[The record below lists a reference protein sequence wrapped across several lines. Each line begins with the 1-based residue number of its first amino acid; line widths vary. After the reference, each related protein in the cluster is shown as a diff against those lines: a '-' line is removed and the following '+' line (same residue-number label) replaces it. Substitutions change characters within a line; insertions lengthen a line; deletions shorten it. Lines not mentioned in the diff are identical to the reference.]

1 MLIQEQLNRVN
12 SSFEKFH
19 DDFVR
24 LNSAKEAI
32 EKHYAP
38 KVEEIAKKYQPEID
52 ALESSKNALL
62 SFFRLIQNYTRK
74 VASDNCQKMLKP
86 DFPQLYS
93 MIDRLEDLRSKDI
106 VAAHRC
112 ADQMAD
118 LINANVAYINDKLN
132 IVKSNLDKE
141 LFPINNAKNKTLAEF
156 RERQKNLY
164 ARIESYISGDDIK
177 SLNTFLNHLYQDY
190 KITDDY
196 FGNWSADNQT
206 AHARSTMLL
215 GIKRMQIKVP
225 KFACEKV
232 KKVLGGNFNE
242 NTKTVVCPV
251 IFNTDSCE
259 EISVEYTERN
269 ELQVY
274 NGVQALILNFLRYF
288 TTGFKVS
295 LFDFIHYNAVIFG
308 SLAAFTK
315 GKNSLI
321 DRVIQNEN
329 GVKNSIALMA
339 DYYRKRVEGRI
350 GIMTVHEYNKQCR
363 PEERIP
369 LRILIVNRKQN
380 QSSNLNGVGDLAYLL
395 NNAKRFGIT
404 LLRLEKNCDGGS
416 KEIENDDN
424 ENENSRPVRNAGKR
438 IISDSD
444 GRFYI
449 YDEEKWIPFKWISAP
464 EVVPDDDA
472 FLRFVENVRTALKPS
487 EKGTL
492 YFKRYEMHVPE
503 KSIDKRKPIV
513 LPFGVD
519 DDDNVISC
527 NFENETFAAY
537 LMGASG
543 SGKSTL
549 LHTLIAGIMMNYHPD
564 EVELWLLDF
573 KMTEF
578 KRYVDC
584 RPPHVKY
591 ILLEKSEDLVFDI
604 IDRLTEILDRRQ
616 YLFSQNHWSKLKDV
630 PLDKNMPAIFII
642 IDEFAQMSQIL
653 AETKGNGLD
662 KDYCMK
668 LENLLAKGRALGMK
682 FIFASQ
688 TYSDGIRGLT
698 ETAKKQIQMRFAM
711 KNEAFEIKD
720 TLNLASN
727 ELTDTISEY
736 ISSLPAY
743 QTLFKSRDESG
754 KVITDRYR
762 NMYTENGE
770 IEVLIN
776 KINDAM
782 KPLPFGSATDN
793 STYIEKNSV
802 AIDGSQ
808 PKTFESQI
816 EYYEDFEAK
825 EDSDFVDA
833 GDVFIYP
840 GVPCSFNLARPFA
853 LCSGTAENILLAGG
867 QKEEKISVL
876 MSVLKSYEKTGC
888 DVEIWAHERTVAFRK
903 YKNRF
908 ENARKISDLAR
919 ICGRISKIKSE
930 IQAREVT
937 PGLIVCMGY
946 ELMASDF
953 EILGGSD
960 FISAPKSKPKQV
972 EDNKPQIPTL
982 SEILERV
989 KNCPDPDEKRR
1000 IIAEYNASV
1009 QEYNAADKKAQEEEV
1024 AQEEEELTIRDAR
1037 GDLEWI
1043 LKNGSFFG
1051 LHFLFYFEQGC
1062 DFVNLRMRSNVF
1074 KHKIL
1079 FSMSK
1084 DDAMEIG
1091 CRKASAI
1098 DAGTFVYSNGKD
1110 VYTMRPHIFSGIPL
1124 NGWIVDDEGNVEQR
1138 ME

>member
-1 MLIQEQLNRVN
+1 MSIQEQLNRVN
-12 SSFEKFH
+12 SNFGKLH

-24 LNSAKEAI
+24 LNSIKVDI

-38 KVEEIAKKYQPEID
+38 KIEEITKKYQPEID
-52 ALESSKNALL
+52 ALESSKNDILAC
-62 SFFRLIQNYTRK
+62 FKLIQNYTRQ
-74 VASDNCQKMLKP
+74 VIADNYQKRLRP

-93 MIDRLEDLRSKDI
+93 MIEKLEVLRANDI
-106 VAAHRC
+106 VAAHRL

-118 LINANVAYINDKLN
+118 LINANVAFINDKLN
-132 IVKSNLDKE
+132 AVKISRDKE
-141 LFPINNAKNKTLAEF
+141 LFPINDAKNKTMIEF
-156 RERQKNLY
+156 RERLKKLY
-164 ARIESYISGDDIK
+164 VRLESYISGNDIK
-177 SLNTFLNHLYQDY
+177 SLNTFLSKLYQDY
-190 KITDDY
+190 KITNDY
-196 FGNWSADNQT
+196 FEQWKGDNQ
-206 AHARSTMLL
+206 AEHARSTMLL
-215 GIKRMQIKVP
+215 GLKRMQISIP
-225 KFACEKV
+225 KFACDKV
-232 KKVLGGNFNE
+232 KECLGSNFDE
-242 NTKTVVCPV
+242 NDKSVVCPV
-251 IFNTDSCE
+251 IFNTENCE
-259 EISVEYTERN
+259 EISVEYTDKN
-269 ELQVY
+269 ELRVY

-308 SLAAFTK
+308 SLAALTK

-321 DRVIQNEN
+321 DRVIQDEK
-329 GVKNSIALMA
+329 GVKNSITLMA

-350 GIMTVHEYNKQCR
+350 GIQTVHEYNKQCK

-369 LRILIVNRKQN
+369 FRILIVNRKHD
-380 QSSNLNGVGDLAYLL
+380 QSNNLDGVGDLAYLL

-404 LLRLEKNCDGGS
+404 LLRLEKNSDGGS
-416 KEIENDDN
+416 KGTER
-424 ENENSRPVRNAGKR
+424 ENEKCKPGNNTGKR

-464 EVVPDDDA
+464 EIVPDDDT
-472 FLRFVENVRTALKPS
+472 FIRFIENVRTALKPS

-492 YFKRYEMHVPE
+492 YFKRYEMHLPE
-503 KSIDKRKPIV
+503 KSVGKRKPIV

-519 DDDNVISC
+519 DNDNVISC

-549 LHTLIAGIMMNYHPD
+549 LHTLIAGILMNYHPD

-782 KPLPFGSATDN
+782 KPLPFGSVTDN

-808 PKTFESQI
+808 PKTYESQI

-903 YKNRF
+903 YKNCF
-908 ENARKISDLAR
+908 DNARKISDLAE
-919 ICGRISKIKSE
+919 ICGRISKIKSD

-960 FISAPKSKPKQV
+960 FISVPKQKSKPV
-972 EDNKPQIPTL
+972 DENKPQIPTL
-982 SEILERV
+982 SEILEQV

-1009 QEYNAADKKAQEEEV
+1009 QEYNTADKKAQEEEA

-1037 GDLEWI
+1037 NDLEWI

-1062 DFVNLRMRSNVF
+1062 DFVNLRMRSQVF

-1110 VYTMRPHIFSGIPL
+1110 VYTMRPHIFNGIPL
-1124 NGWIVDDEGNVEQR
+1124 NGWIVDDEGNVEQK